1 MTVAQPSST
10 TRSPRPFQNPASV
23 LRLFTLILEGCVT
36 LCPSYLPPLPAGA
49 GLCFH
54 ILTNCFSRKPF
65 VFKLICVAPGVPPQ
79 NHLAKERKMTQQ
91 TAKPSF
97 INNSARCT
105 YRFANGRRCRLS
117 VSHVDSAFCPS
128 HARLPENQREPSV
141 PSLTADLKEFR
152 SAIPIND
159 FLARPLLL
167 LAENKISP
175 RRAAVL
181 AYITNQLL
189 RTLPAIDRELNPRED
204 PNAPAEIIFD
214 APRPDRS
221 EQPEPQPAY
230 ADVRT

>member
-1 MTVAQPSST
+1 MTP
-10 TRSPRPFQNPASV
+10 
-23 LRLFTLILEGCVT
+23 
-36 LCPSYLPPLPAGA
+36 
-49 GLCFH
+49 
-54 ILTNCFSRKPF
+54 
-65 VFKLICVAPGVPPQ
+65 
-79 NHLAKERKMTQQ
+79 Q

-105 YRFANGRRCRLS
+105 HRFANGMRCRLLTLDADAS
-117 VSHVDSAFCPS
+117 YCAN
-128 HARLPENQREPSV
+128 HARLVENQRESADTAA
-141 PSLTADLKEFR
+141 SLTADLKEFR

-159 FLARPLLL
+159 FLARLLLL

-189 RTLPAIDRELNPRED
+189 RTLPAIDRELNPKAD
-204 PNAPAEIIFD
+204 PNEPAEIIFD

-221 EQPEPQPAY
+221 EQPEPQPTY